1 MPVWARRLSPKAWRP
16 DGDGERPVFLNQ
28 VVFLAILLA
37 ALTAAFS
44 RGGRTERIGGVLLV
58 TASVVTPLAQR
69 HLFNQ
74 FEAGIALVDGFL
86 LCALVGLALCSNRRW
101 SIYAAAFQVL
111 GVLTHVARIKAGPVH
126 GDTYG
131 HLLVAWSY
139 LVVLA
144 LLFGSLNEVVPTA
157 QPVRP
162 RSSEPAPVTLTPNPN
177 DVTAPMMA
185 ADEGDHAL
193 LTRLLA
199 LHGLGPAT
207 ADTATQLLQRAGSYS
222 NAVATSVTRLRAWGF
237 DRRVEEAL
245 NLARHSI
252 RTALKRKLET
262 RPCLADRQHVV
273 DYLHAEMA
281 HLDVEQFRVLYLNSR
296 HRLIHEAIHGEGSVT
311 AAPVFPREIV
321 KRAIEVGA
329 VELILAHNHPGGD
342 PTPSRSDIQTT
353 RAIID
358 ASRSI
363 DVSIVDHIVIGCSG
377 HISMRATGLI

>member
-1 MPVWARRLSPKAWRP
+1 MY
-16 DGDGERPVFLNQ
+16 LNQ

-44 RGGRTERIGGVLLV
+44 RGGRTERIGGALLV
-58 TASVVTPLAQR
+58 TASVVSPLVQR
-69 HLFNQ
+69 HLFTQ
-74 FEAGIALVDGFL
+74 FEAGIALVDGLL
-86 LCALVGLALCSNRRW
+86 LCALVGLALSSNRRW
-101 SIYAAAFQVL
+101 PVYAAAFQVL

-144 LLFGSLNEVVPTA
+144 LLFGALTEAGPAARTEKA
-157 QPVRP
+157 RL
-162 RSSEPAPVTLTPNPN
+162 SEPASVASTPNPQ
-177 DVTAPMMA
+177 DVSVPLQPVP
-185 ADEGDHAL
+185 DEGDHAL
-193 LTRLLA
+193 LMRLFA
-199 LHGLGPAT
+199 LHGLGADS
-207 ADTATQLLQRAGSYS
+207 ADTATQLLRRAGSYAD
-222 NAVATSVTRLRAWGF
+222 AVATPVTRLRSWGF

-245 NLARHSI
+245 NLARQST

-273 DYLHAEMA
+273 DYLHTEMA

-296 HRLIHEAIHGEGSVT
+296 HRLIHEAIHGEGSVA

-363 DVSIVDHIVIGCSG
+363 DVSIVDHIVIGSSG
-377 HISMRATGLI
+377 HMSMRAAGLI

>member
-1 MPVWARRLSPKAWRP
+1 M
-16 DGDGERPVFLNQ
+16 FLNQ

-58 TASVVTPLAQR
+58 VASVVTPLAQR
-69 HLFNQ
+69 HLFTQ

-86 LCALVGLALCSNRRW
+86 LCALAGLALSSNRRW
-101 SIYAAAFQVL
+101 PIYAAAFQVL
-111 GVLTHVARIKAGPVH
+111 GVLTHFARIKAGPVH

-139 LVVLA
+139 FVVLA
-144 LLFGSLNEVVPTA
+144 LLFGSLIEALPVA
-157 QPVRP
+157 QTIRS
-162 RSSEPAPVTLTPNPN
+162 RSSESAPLTSTPNPN
-177 DVTAPMMA
+177 GVISPMTAA
-185 ADEGDHAL
+185 ANEGDHAL
-193 LTRLLA
+193 LARLFA
-199 LHGLGPAT
+199 LHGLGPAS
-207 ADTATQLLQRAGSYS
+207 ADTATQLLQRTGSYS
-222 NAVATSVTRLRAWGF
+222 DAVATPVTRLRAWGF

-245 NLARHSI
+245 NLARHST

-262 RPCLADRQHVV
+262 RPCLAERQHVV

-329 VELILAHNHPGGD
+329 VELILAHNHPSGD

-353 RAIID
+353 KAIID

-363 DVSIVDHIVIGCSG
+363 DVNIVDHIVIGSLG
-377 HISMRATGLI
+377 HMSMRATGLI